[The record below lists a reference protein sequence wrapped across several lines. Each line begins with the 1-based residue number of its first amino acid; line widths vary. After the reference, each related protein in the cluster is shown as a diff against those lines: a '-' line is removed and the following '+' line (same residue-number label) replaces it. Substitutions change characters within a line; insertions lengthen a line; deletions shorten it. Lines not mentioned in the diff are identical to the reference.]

1 MDDEDDYVDEPVFQ
15 PSINAF
21 GQAGFAPVG
30 LGRMDVFGMNKK
42 FDAKGHFKET
52 VNAIVQQLKEDKI
65 RLSGN
70 DLEQLI
76 DRIDTSLKEPQYK
89 NATAYVL
96 GYIASEGGREINR
109 KNVSQVFKTI
119 LKTVSDKSVKEEDV
133 LRYARLWYNIVREN
147 RQ

>member
-1 MDDEDDYVDEPVFQ
+1 MDDDDYVDEPVFQ

-52 VNAIVQQLKEDKI
+52 VNAIVQQLSEDKI
-65 RLSGN
+65 KLSGN

-76 DRIDTSLKEPQYK
+76 DRIDTIKEPQYK
-89 NATAYVL
+89 NATAYIL
-96 GYIASEGGREINR
+96 GYIASQGGREISR
-109 KNVSQVFKTI
+109 KNVSHVFKTI

-133 LRYARLWYNIVREN
+133 LRYARFWYNLVRED
-147 RQ
+147 RE